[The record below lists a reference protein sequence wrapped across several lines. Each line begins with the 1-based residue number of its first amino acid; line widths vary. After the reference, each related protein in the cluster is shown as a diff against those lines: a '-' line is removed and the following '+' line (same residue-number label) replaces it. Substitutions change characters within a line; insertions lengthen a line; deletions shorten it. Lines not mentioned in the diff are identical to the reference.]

1 VTHENFQERAMTR
14 LATSEITEALKRSG
28 FFGRVSE
35 ELLARIAAMS
45 RAEHYDKGDLILA
58 EDTPCTGMYVVASGA
73 IKVYKIGPD
82 GREHVLHVAEP
93 GETFGEAA
101 MFLGSTGYP
110 AYAGAIRSSDVVF
123 IPKKPML
130 DLLSCDSGLCLQ
142 VLASLAMWTHRLVT
156 KLEILT
162 LKDASS
168 RLSGY
173 FIHRSLESEKAGK
186 EFELSIPKNVLAA
199 HLAISSET
207 LSRLLNRFEA
217 QGLIEAQGRRIKIL
231 DREGLQEVADWGA
244 GET

>member
-1 VTHENFQERAMTR
+1 MPKLTR
-14 LATSEITEALKRSG
+14 DDIPAILRRSG

-35 ELLARIAAMS
+35 ELLAKISRMS
-45 RAEHYDKGDLILA
+45 RLQHYDKGELIFA
-58 EDTPCTGMYVVASGA
+58 EDTPCTGMYIVGSGA

-82 GREHVLHVAEP
+82 GREHVLHVAET

-101 MFLGSTGYP
+101 LFLGSAGYP
-110 AYAGAIRSSDVVF
+110 AYAGAVKSSDVVF
-123 IPKKPML
+123 TPKREML
-130 DLLSCDSGLCLQ
+130 DLLSSESTLCLQ

-168 RLSGY
+168 RLAGY
-173 FIHRSLESEKAGK
+173 FIQRALEVGSGGR
-186 EFELSIPKNVLAA
+186 EFELSIPKSTLAA

-217 QGLIEAQGRRIKIL
+217 QGFIESEGRLIRIL
-231 DREGLQEVADWGA
+231 DSQGLQEVADLGA
-244 GET
+244 GEA